1 MSQFLCVMAGVFLV
15 GCGGEDPIREYSVA
29 KFETEPPTASSAGNQ
44 VWFFKLMGPRDGL
57 LPYLEPF
64 IGFLRATT
72 FPDGQPEFEVPAGW
86 TVKDGPPPRFK
97 TLTVADSDPPIE
109 VTVSALPAPPSD
121 FSSYLLSNVN
131 RWRGQVNMPPLEP
144 TNWAERATQNQE
156 LITVEK
162 GDQVMSVV
170 QLNGTTEEF
179 GDTLMLVAVISDV
192 GLAAAK
198 SETRPAETM
207 SPPAR
212 SSSNVG
218 YDKPENWEESAGN
231 AMRLVSLRTG
241 SSDETADVSVI
252 RLPGG
257 GDRLANI
264 NRWRGQVKLEPI
276 TQAELDE
283 AVEELEIAG
292 MSSQLILIEGE
303 TESILAAIAEKD
315 GVKWF
320 YKMQGPTEV
329 VKAEQGRFREF
340 LDSVRL
346 DQDEE

>member
-1 MSQFLCVMAGVFLV
+1 MAGVLLV
-15 GCGGEDPIREYSVA
+15 GCGGEDPIRQYSVA
-29 KFETEPPTASSAGNQ
+29 KFDKEPPTVSKAGDQ
-44 VWFFKLMGPRDGL
+44 VWFFKLMGPREDL
-57 LPYLEPF
+57 VPYLEPF
-64 IGFLRATT
+64 IGFLRGTT
-72 FPDGQPEFEVPAGW
+72 FPDGEPEFEVPAGW

-97 TLTVADSDPPIE
+97 TLTVSDSDPEIE

-121 FSSYLLSNVN
+121 FPGYLLSNVN
-131 RWRGQVNMPPLEP
+131 RWRRQVSLPPLDA
-144 TNWAERATQNQE
+144 TNWVAKATQNQE

-179 GDTLMLVAVISDV
+179 GDTLMLVAVISDL
-192 GLAAAK
+192 GLAA
-198 SETRPAETM
+198 
-207 SPPAR
+207 PAR
-212 SSSNVG
+212 EASQAQPVTPPSRPSSQVD
-218 YDKPENWEESAGN
+218 YDVPENWEESAGN

-283 AVEELEIAG
+283 AMEELEIAG
-292 MSSQLILIEGE
+292 MPARLVMIEGE
-303 TESILAAIAEKD
+303 TESILAAIAEKG

-346 DQDEE
+346 DQEEE